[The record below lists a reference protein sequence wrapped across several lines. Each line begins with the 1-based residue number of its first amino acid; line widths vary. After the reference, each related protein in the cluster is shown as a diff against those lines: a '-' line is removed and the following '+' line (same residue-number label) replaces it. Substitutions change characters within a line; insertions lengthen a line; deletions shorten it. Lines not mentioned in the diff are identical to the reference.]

1 MKRIINHV
9 GEGGWK
15 SRVCWKGGGTTTT
28 TSSSGI
34 DKEFKPHLKE
44 ALGIATDKLRSEQA
58 EGGAPVADQTLGRQL
73 ATDAVRGEGAFDDQ
87 SAVDRQLRNLQ
98 GQGLAQGQGTLGSA
112 RADRARQSALADASL
127 GFQDRRQQQLQ
138 GGAEQLRSF
147 DQQNIDAPHESLQ
160 RYFGYLGNVGST
172 QTQSAPKQGGK

>member
-1 MKRIINHV
+1 M
-9 GEGGWK
+9 GGHWK

-34 DKEFKPHLKE
+34 DKEFKPYLKE
-44 ALGIATDKLRSEQA
+44 ALGLATGKLREEQA
-58 EGGAPVADQTLGRQL
+58 EGGAPVADQALGRQI
-73 ATDAVRGEGAFDDQ
+73 AGDAVAGTGAFDERA
-87 SAVDRQLRNLQ
+87 AVDRQLQNLQ

-112 RADRARQSALADASL
+112 RGDRARQSALADAAL

-138 GGAEQLRSF
+138 GGAEKLREF

-160 RYFGYLGNVGST
+160 RYFGYLGNVGSEST
-172 QTQSAPKQGGK
+172 QTAPKQGGK